1 MAFEYR
7 LPDVG
12 EGLVEAEIVSWKVK
26 PGDQVAV
33 NDVIVE
39 IETSKSLVELPCP
52 EAGRIGRLLV
62 PEGQVVEVGT
72 PIVSIETAS
81 SGAAGA
87 AETVGPEGSAAD
99 RSGSAPA
106 ESAPAASDQA
116 ASDQAAAGQDE
127 ENVKTLVGYG
137 PRASSTKRRP
147 RRRTAGGAG
156 GTGGS
161 VGDSSTAANG
171 QASAGESVGSTAERN
186 GAVAVSGAAAPAV
199 SPAPAGT
206 ASTGTGAT
214 GTGATGTASTGAAS
228 GPTGEPATGAP
239 TQARANGPVPAKP
252 PVRKLAKDLGI
263 DLGQVPATGP
273 NGTVTRAD
281 LEAYRSGATATA
293 STARGTA
300 AAGVPAPVGGDTET
314 RIPIRGVRRTTAK
327 AVTQSAFTAPHVTE
341 WLTVDV
347 SATME
352 LLDRM
357 RARREFAEVKVTPL
371 LLAAKAAMLA
381 LRRTPELNATW
392 DETAGEIVLKH
403 YVHLGIAV
411 DTPRGLLVP
420 NVRNAD
426 RMALPELAGELA
438 TLTRTAREGATQPS
452 QMAGTTFSITNVGVF
467 GVDAGT
473 PILNPGE
480 TGILAIGQ
488 IDRRP
493 WVVQENGEEAIR
505 PRWVTTLALSF
516 DHRVVDGAQGSR
528 FLADV
533 AAMLRDPGLTAMF

>member
-12 EGLVEAEIVSWKVK
+12 EGLVEAEIVSWKVE

-39 IETSKSLVELPCP
+39 IETSKSLVELPSP
-52 EAGRIGRLLV
+52 HGGRIGQLLV

-72 PIVSIETAS
+72 PIVSIETET
-81 SGAAGA
+81 AGA
-87 AETVGPEGSAAD
+87 ANE
-99 RSGSAPA
+99 PA
-106 ESAPAASDQA
+106 ST
-116 ASDQAAAGQDE
+116 AGQGE
-127 ENVKTLVGYG
+127 EDVKTLVGYG
-137 PRASSTKRRP
+137 PSVSSTARRP
-147 RRRTAGGAG
+147 RRRSAAASAAAGPAATPAAAATAPSAPASGAG
-156 GTGGS
+156 SGS
-161 VGDSSTAANG
+161 
-171 QASAGESVGSTAERN
+171 GSRT
-186 GAVAVSGAAAPAV
+186 AVADAPLRQRTAPGSGADGAAAPAAPDPGMP
-199 SPAPAGT
+199 SPPQVR
-206 ASTGTGAT
+206 S
-214 GTGATGTASTGAAS
+214 
-228 GPTGEPATGAP
+228 
-239 TQARANGPVPAKP
+239 RIGPVPAKP

-263 DLGQVPATGP
+263 DLAEVPATGP
-273 NGTVTRAD
+273 NGTVTRTD
-281 LEAYRSGATATA
+281 LEAFRSSGVVAVGTETGSDTGADL
-293 STARGTA
+293 A
-300 AAGVPAPVGGDTET
+300 AAGDLASSGTET

-352 LLDRM
+352 LLDRL
-357 RARREFAEVKVTPL
+357 RSRREFAQSKVTPL
-371 LLAAKAAMLA
+371 LLAAKAVTLA

-392 DETAGEIVLKH
+392 DEAAGEIVLKH

-426 RMALPELAGELA
+426 RLVLPELAGELA
-438 TLTRTAREGATQPS
+438 RLTSTAREGATQPAE
-452 QMAGTTFSITNVGVF
+452 MAGTTFSITNVGVF

-480 TGILAIGQ
+480 SGILAIGQ

-493 WVVQENGEEAIR
+493 WVVQEGGEEVIR

-533 AAMLRDPGLTAMF
+533 AAILRDPALTTLF